1 MPRGLAVPRTHQ
13 TQQPLPPTADQAS
26 SETETCFSPATMH
39 AAEGREVGVPPA
51 CGGEPGNPAS
61 AWRRCA
67 PPVLLASPLGK
78 SDLGD
83 DLRLF
88 AGVFLGAHRAG
99 FMQRLQVLQPL
110 TNGRLRWRRRR
121 CPIPAPAA
129 AGCWAAARRTTAMT
143 CWRTTGKERMSTLP
157 LIGRLLALYI
167 CRISISG
174 PACPLRS

>member
-1 MPRGLAVPRTHQ
+1 MPRGLAVPRTPQ
-13 TQQPLPPTADQAS
+13 TQPPLPPTADQAS
-26 SETETCFSPATMH
+26 SETETCFSPATMR

-88 AGVFLGAHRAG
+88 AGVFLGAHRAR

-110 TNGRLRWRRRR
+110 TNGRLRWRRCR
-121 CPIPAPAA
+121 CPDPGP
-129 AGCWAAARRTTAMT
+129 G
-143 CWRTTGKERMSTLP
+143 G
-157 LIGRLLALYI
+157 GRLLGG
-167 CRISISG
+167 G
-174 PACPLRS
+174 PPHHGHDLLAHYRQGAYVDFATDRQVVG